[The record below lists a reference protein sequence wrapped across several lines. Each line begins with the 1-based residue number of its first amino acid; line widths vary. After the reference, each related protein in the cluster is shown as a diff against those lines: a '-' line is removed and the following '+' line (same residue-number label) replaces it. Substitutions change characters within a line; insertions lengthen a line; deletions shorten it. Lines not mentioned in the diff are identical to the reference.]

1 MATLTQSQQYKCAID
16 FGGSSTKWA
25 YRSVSGNGGPYVQ
38 GKLEGDEHELIWC
51 NPSKIA
57 ERVVAFFEHKGCG
70 QIVSLGVSMSGNVSQ
85 DGGLLRSDRLD
96 EILRK
101 HGRDPEQVGRNL
113 PLRELLR
120 PRLYPGASVAVVNDA
135 VAAAMGGL
143 LSVYERD
150 KVRDPT
156 EILPPVLI
164 MTLGSYPA
172 ISVADREA
180 SNNPIHIRTTDFTNA
195 EIMTRDGTFKL
206 HQHGGLTGDT
216 LNQLID
222 TTPGVGSRD
231 MDDLNAFLST
241 RSKMEEK
248 GNARKTL
255 RIGRAVAAILPMY
268 SRCFGGAQPSVVC
281 VLGGHSVGWRDGG
294 AVRLTLGAHMEA
306 LGLPLVCFPESYEAQ
321 SLLHLRGVVA
331 CAELLKGRRGEWM
344 KSRVTGR
351 HLPVHGESRTT
362 EGGQHIHMTSD
373 KQMKMKTR

>member
-38 GKLEGDEHELIWC
+38 GKLEGDEHELIWR

-57 ERVVAFFEHKGCG
+57 ERIVAFFEHKGCG

-85 DGGLLRSDRLD
+85 DGGLKSSDRLD

-150 KVRDPT
+150 KLRDPT

-172 ISVADREA
+172 ISVAGREA

-216 LNQLID
+216 LNQFID
-222 TTPGVGSRD
+222 NAPGVGFRD
-231 MDDLNAFLST
+231 MEDL
-241 RSKMEEK
+241 KMEEK
-248 GNARKTL
+248 ANARKTL

-268 SRCFGGAQPSVVC
+268 SLCFGGAQPSVVC

-294 AVRLTLGAHMEA
+294 SVRLNLEAHMEA

-351 HLPVHGESRTT
+351 QS
-362 EGGQHIHMTSD
+362 
-373 KQMKMKTR
+373 KQ